1 MELVPPTSARR
12 SSPRPSS
19 TAYGTSPRG
28 ESDGPRC
35 RLGLGPKKVDALGSF
50 LPSQSRA
57 LLRLPASRHWHRRQV
72 RPPGRRWRLPGL
84 QSHVLCTG
92 GVEPSPM
99 TWPIHGLPL
108 GALGLWFKLRL
119 YRSRWP
125 RKAPTVAFAYR
136 WGGRERIRAWLS
148 ELAAASLVE
157 LRRGDEPLDAVT
169 GPAESIVV
177 VVRHWEPPIPEA
189 ISRSR
194 QRWRLRKRRQS
205 ERLTPSFTP
214 SATPPF
220 HCSRGG
226 WRRA

>member
-1 MELVPPTSARR
+1 
-12 SSPRPSS
+12 
-19 TAYGTSPRG
+19 
-28 ESDGPRC
+28 
-35 RLGLGPKKVDALGSF
+35 
-50 LPSQSRA
+50 
-57 LLRLPASRHWHRRQV
+57 
-72 RPPGRRWRLPGL
+72 
-84 QSHVLCTG
+84 
-92 GVEPSPM
+92 M

-214 SATPPF
+214 SATPP
-220 HCSRGG
+220 SNSERGG
-226 WRRA
+226 TDGQGRRAREISKSAEVENFSKSVESSGGYSDALRKRVSRAVAVAGSAASFAAVAHVGRATVYRALRGHSLTEASATLLSLGCDRMEKPSGGT